1 MNVSPVINLN
11 YKSGINY
18 RGAVRSETK
27 IAQKSASMSK
37 NYSLKIAGKVY
48 TGTTFEIV
56 KGYISDNLSGRC
68 FDNINPEKITP
79 NTNFYKDL
87 HADSLDITNIAADI
101 EDAILYRLSDEEM
114 DKISTIQDMV
124 NIIDSHNRN

>member
-68 FDNINPEKITP
+68 FDYINPEKITP

-87 HADSLDITNIAADI
+87 HADSLDITYIAADI

-114 DKISTIQDMV
+114 DKISTIQDVV
-124 NIIDSHNRN
+124 NIIDAHNRN